1 MAGMFAAWP
10 TRNAVIP
17 EHLLEASNHKQKIGS
32 RDLRVWGFWGLV
44 FGGFRAL
51 GLNRSPSLISLNNE
65 TTRPLHGV
73 YIRDT

>member
-32 RDLRVWGFWGLV
+32 RDLRVWGFGVWSLV
-44 FGGFRAL
+44 GL
-51 GLNRSPSLISLNNE
+51 GL
-65 TTRPLHGV
+65 
-73 YIRDT
+73 